1 MVLSD
6 EFDPVIVEAF
16 RSQPAALSS
25 IQALRA
31 AFKLAFSKM
40 AADETAAQRDRML
53 LVVSVPELRAAMLD
67 QFASAMELLS
77 AIVAE
82 RTGRASNDLQVR
94 TLAGAVVG
102 AAMAA
107 MFAMAEDP
115 EADLA
120 AKLDDSMAC
129 LEAGF
134 HL

>member
-1 MVLSD
+1 
-6 EFDPVIVEAF
+6 
-16 RSQPAALSS
+16 
-25 IQALRA
+25 
-31 AFKLAFSKM
+31 M

-77 AIVAE
+77 TMVAE